1 MYYGRM
7 EKTKS
12 VTLNGVPVALV
23 KKLKQEAK
31 QTKSQVTGVW
41 LRLVYAG
48 LESRE
53 SKDN

>member
-12 VTLNGVPVALV
+12 VTLNGVPVALI
-23 KKLKQEAK
+23 KKLKREAK
-31 QTKSQVTGVW
+31 ETKSQVTGVW
-41 LRLVYAG
+41 LKLVYAG

-53 SKDN
+53 ARQ